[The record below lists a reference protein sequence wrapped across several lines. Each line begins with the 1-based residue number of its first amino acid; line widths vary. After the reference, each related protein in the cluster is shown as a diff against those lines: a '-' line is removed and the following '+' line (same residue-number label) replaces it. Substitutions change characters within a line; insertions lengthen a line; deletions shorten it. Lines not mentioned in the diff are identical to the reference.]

1 LDKRKKDVISL
12 KIQWTLLFAL
22 IFALLTAIFAV
33 FNVGP
38 VPVSYIVGQ
47 AEIPLVLVILSAALA
62 GGLVVGL
69 FGIIR
74 QYRLQ
79 RNIKDLGKKVAELSE
94 QLKTEE
100 AEKAAESA
108 EDLPERREAE
118 KSPLS
123 GAAPMGKAPDGAAS
137 DQRLRSGEGGAAVR
151 KEE

>member
-62 GGLVVGL
+62 GGLSVGL

-79 RNIKDLGKKVAELSE
+79 RKIKDLEKKVTELSE

-100 AEKAAESA
+100 AEKAAASTKE
-108 EDLPERREAE
+108 LPERREKDE
-118 KSPLS
+118 SIPS
-123 GAAPMGKAPDGAAS
+123 GSTPTGEAPDGAAS
-137 DQRLRSGEGGAAVR
+137 DQRLRSGEGAAAVR